1 MCSYEEV
8 EIIFQDATLAHRP
21 MSLWCI
27 SHKPSGSLVNDHAL
41 FAHVE
46 AGLTGALVG
55 AVLKT
60 NLCVSALSDLFL
72 GEVALVLFS
81 HLGPHH
87 RPGVAFRLTLKHGSV
102 D

>member
-1 MCSYEEV
+1 MRCVSN
-8 EIIFQDATLAHRP
+8 
-21 MSLWCI
+21 
-27 SHKPSGSLVNDHAL
+27 KPPGNLVNDHAL

-46 AGLTGALVG
+46 AGLTSALVG

-72 GEVALVLFS
+72 GEVALVLFG
-81 HLGPHH
+81 HLGTHH
-87 RPGVAFRLTLKHGSV
+87 RPGVTFRLTLKHGSV